1 MAPPLKD
8 ARGKDI
14 EMYSSNLLP
23 IATKARTD
31 HIETLRLLRQPWWK
45 KLRDDLQDQEYEE
58 EDYILF

>member
-8 ARGKDI
+8 AREKDI

-45 KLRDDLQDQEYEE
+45 KLRDDLQDQ
-58 EDYILF
+58 